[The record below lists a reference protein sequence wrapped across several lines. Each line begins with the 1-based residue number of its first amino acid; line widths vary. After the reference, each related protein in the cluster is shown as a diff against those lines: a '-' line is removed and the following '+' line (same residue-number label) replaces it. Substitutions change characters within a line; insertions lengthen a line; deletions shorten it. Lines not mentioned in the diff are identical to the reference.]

1 MTPQM
6 LKALKI
12 FMEMFLIDQSV
23 SLFDFKQKERVRK
36 FTKLTVIVACMKFI
50 SLVYRQ
56 WQYLG

>member
-23 SLFDFKQKERVRK
+23 SLIEFKQKERVRK
-36 FTKLTVIVACMKFI
+36 FTKLAVIVAALKFV
-50 SLVYRQ
+50 SCTWRQ